1 MPQEP
6 NNDPGD
12 LQPSPAFPQEEPKRL
27 DLGKLE
33 LVRRWSQY
41 AAVVVLVIFIALF
54 VVGSIQ
60 LNRIYASISEGK
72 KTLNEQSEKIRLNDL
87 KIKSQEEKIK
97 GQDTTIKTLLN
108 PAQPLDREQRQQ
120 VLQIVETSLEQTGG
134 EKKIAARI
142 YVQIGDESQ
151 RRRATEVVH
160 QLQKSGYIVP
170 GIENVG
176 GKARLPNSSEL
187 RYYETDNVTRVDIKD
202 IVSTLGEMGIEVKVP
217 GHPLNSS
224 GVRPRLYELWFG
236 KDF

>member
-60 LNRIYASISEGK
+60 LTRIYASISEGK

-87 KIKSQEEKIK
+87 KIKSQAEKIK

-142 YVQIGDESQ
+142 YVQIGDENQ
-151 RRRATEVVH
+151 RKRATEVVER
-160 QLQKSGYIVP
+160 LQKKGYIVP

-176 GKARLPNSSEL
+176 GKARLPNSSQV
-187 RYYETDNVTRVDIKD
+187 RYYATDSVTREDIKD
-202 IVSTLGEMGIEVKVP
+202 IVETLGSLGIEIEVP
-217 GHPLNSS
+217 KNPLNSS
-224 GVRPRLYELWFG
+224 GVRPRHYELWFG
-236 KDF
+236 RDF

>member
-6 NNDPGD
+6 NTDPGE
-12 LQPSPAFPQEEPKRL
+12 LQPSPTFPQEEPKRL

-54 VVGSIQ
+54 VAGSIQ
-60 LNRIYASISEGK
+60 LNKIYASISDGK

-87 KIKSQEEKIK
+87 RIKSQEEKIK

-108 PAQPLDREQRQQ
+108 PSQPLDREQRQQ
-120 VLQIVETSLEQTGG
+120 VLQIVETSLDQSGG

-142 YVQIGDESQ
+142 YVQIGDENQ
-151 RRRATEVVH
+151 RRRATEVVER
-160 QLQKSGYIVP
+160 LQKKGYIVP

-176 GKARLPNSSEL
+176 GKARLPNSSQV
-187 RYYETDNVTRVDIKD
+187 RYYATDSVTREDIKV
-202 IVSTLGEMGIEVKVP
+202 IVETLGSMCIEI
-217 GHPLNSS
+217 
-224 GVRPRLYELWFG
+224 
-236 KDF
+236 

>member
-6 NNDPGD
+6 NNDPGE

-41 AAVVVLVIFIALF
+41 AAAVVLVIFIALF

-120 VLQIVETSLEQTGG
+120 VLQIVETSLGQTGG

-142 YVQIGDESQ
+142 YVQIGDENQ
-151 RRRATEVVH
+151 RKRATEVVER
-160 QLQKSGYIVP
+160 LQKKGYIVP

-176 GKARLPNSSEL
+176 KARLPNSSQV
-187 RYYETDNVTRVDIKD
+187 RYYATDTVTREDIKD
-202 IVSTLGEMGIEVKVP
+202 IVETLGSMGIEIEVP
-217 GHPLNSS
+217 KNPLNSS
-224 GVRPRLYELWFG
+224 GVRPRHYELWFG
-236 KDF
+236 RDF